1 MIRGKRCSACRQ
13 NGVDDVVLIHRC
25 HITNKNESTSTDSNV
40 VNSQY
45 TLRPPASRVL
55 FSTSQLAQAKTR
67 RDSSNSTIT
76 PTARP
81 RSANTPH
88 PRQHNPYP
96 PTPRVPDSTILH
108 AKHHPA
114 LLFLHAPR
122 GAPISISISVS
133 IAFSPSFSIPLSKTN
148 LPCYVISIA
157 LASAVHLF
165 YVSQFL
171 AIVKVSWA
179 RFDA

>member
-76 PTARP
+76 PTARS
-81 RSANTPH
+81 RSANTTTRSLPASTSH
-88 PRQHNPYP
+88 SRQHDP
-96 PTPRVPDSTILH
+96 PRKTPPGLCSSYT
-108 AKHHPA
+108 P
-114 LLFLHAPR
+114 PR
-122 GAPISISISVS
+122 G
-133 IAFSPSFSIPLSKTN
+133 TN
-148 LPCYVISIA
+148 L
-157 LASAVHLF
+157 HLRLRLHSLQP
-165 YVSQFL
+165 VLQHPSLQDKPSVL
-171 AIVKVSWA
+171 SEHKPSMT
-179 RFDA
+179 